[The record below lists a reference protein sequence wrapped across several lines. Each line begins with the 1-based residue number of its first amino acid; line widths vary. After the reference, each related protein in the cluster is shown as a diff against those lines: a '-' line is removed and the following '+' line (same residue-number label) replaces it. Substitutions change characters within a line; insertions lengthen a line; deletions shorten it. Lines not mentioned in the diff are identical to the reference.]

1 MTSPLAALCLL
12 LAVHAGAV
20 TPAEHRAG
28 ARVGSVEVQLLDHG
42 RATRAEP
49 VARWLADDL
58 AAVMPA
64 PGPWHL
70 AVERRAMPVLVAVEG
85 DTLLLHPRLPAASL
99 DERLQVVRA
108 AAWLLLRPGLGES
121 AAWARA
127 GEVVA
132 PLRPDPRGPSWWP
145 HCCTGLDAQAPPP
158 SFADVERSPVYGD
171 DPAVSPPGT
180 PGRRPFGR
188 ADIYGAFRSP
198 LGGDW
203 PWVVGGAALYA
214 PIDRWEIVA
223 GVEAMPLG
231 LVETRLGVGL
241 VRWEQRI
248 LRLDGGVLLAG
259 NLGAVLPEGQQQDSL
274 RYPEGVEAG
283 VWADTEWGGWRSMV
297 RLLPEE
303 RLGVDAWL
311 GWERRFALADRWYI
325 LPFTRARWVS
335 PWLYERQLS
344 TGGSWGVRWMPADA
358 LITDRTLTA
367 RAEVEHVI
375 PTGRIPGPAW
385 VRPRAVLLRVGA
397 DTVWSV
403 DTGLQAGWAGS
414 VGLAMNPVREIK
426 GIAWVI
432 FATPPDFSSL
442 SWFVWFGTWMPR
454 P

>member
-1 MTSPLAALCLL
+1 MPSLPTALCLL
-12 LAVHAGAV
+12 LWSSGNTAAAALAE
-20 TPAEHRAG
+20 TAPA
-28 ARVGSVEVQLLDHG
+28 GSVEIVIYDGEHAV
-42 RATRAEP
+42 RTEAVR
-49 VARWLADDL
+49 RWLAAGL
-58 AAVMPA
+58 AMVLPE
-64 PGPWHL
+64 GGVSRIE
-70 AVERRAMPVLVAVEG
+70 VERRSMRVLVAVEG
-85 DTLLLHPRLPAASL
+85 DRLLVHPRLPSASR
-99 DERLQVVRA
+99 DEQLQVLRA
-108 AAWLLLRPGLGES
+108 ALWILLRPELGSEM
-121 AAWARA
+121 AWSRA
-127 GEVVA
+127 LELVA
-132 PLRPDPRGPSWWP
+132 PLRPVAAGPRWWP
-145 HCCTGLDAQAPPP
+145 HCCEGLDAQQLPP
-158 SFADVERSPVYGD
+158 SPSEIQARPLEGD
-171 DPAVSPPGT
+171 DPDVSAPEPA
-180 PGRRPFGR
+180 GRRPFGR
-188 ADIYGAFRSP
+188 ADIYGAFRTP